1 MTTITPSYAYVDNTV
16 LDPDGHNKNVYES
29 SVTNEGILSTANGCL
44 DSGNL
49 SLTFKV
55 DASHVQPGEA
65 TVAKADYAR
74 EAITCY
80 SDAFARA
87 PVQSYSLGTAPAN
100 MWLPVPGAGIRFY
113 QPYQSSCALLSCSA
127 FVANYHAIF
136 GTITTSGGATG
147 SRVFTFDTSVGTPLV
162 GVALMLDGTILG
174 HSKRNL
180 PRTDALGNNFAGT
193 GNKFNL
199 LDKGAT
205 PRSATWLELS
215 HLVTAGLSK
224 GYHDIQLVLYMES
237 MNVTV
242 TTSNARWG
250 DGPGNQGYFCRVHGA
265 AKFGVRGAK
274 VVSFL

>member
-1 MTTITPSYAYVDNTV
+1 
-16 LDPDGHNKNVYES
+16 
-29 SVTNEGILSTANGCL
+29 
-44 DSGNL
+44 
-49 SLTFKV
+49 
-55 DASHVQPGEA
+55 
-65 TVAKADYAR
+65 
-74 EAITCY
+74 
-80 SDAFARA
+80 
-87 PVQSYSLGTAPAN
+87 
-100 MWLPVPGAGIRFY
+100 PVPGAGIRFY

-136 GTITTSGGATG
+136 GEITSTGGATG
-147 SRVFTFDTSVGTPLV
+147 SRIFTFDTSVGTPLV

-180 PRTDALGNNFAGT
+180 PRTDALGNKFTGGARAGVI
-193 GNKFNL
+193 
-199 LDKGAT
+199 DKGAT

-237 MNVTV
+237 INVTTAV
-242 TTSNARWG
+242 NNARWG
-250 DGPGNQGYFCRVHGA
+250 SNSGNGFYCRVHGA